1 MPKQPSTPWDEE
13 IERLSA
19 LPRPGTEEDM
29 KLVAVVGAREGFR
42 IAQARTA
49 ALVEAAEDVL
59 DVEWMGVTE
68 TYRPVEILIKSER
81 LERLA
86 EAVAAYRKGETYG

>member
-1 MPKQPSTPWDEE
+1 MPKQPSTTPWDKE

-19 LPRPGTEEDM
+19 LPSPGLNDNLE
-29 KLVAVVGAREGFR
+29 LVAAVGAREGFR

-86 EAVAAYRKGETYG
+86 EAIAAYRKGE